1 MGFDELVQ
9 HDASEL
15 TKGTLPAERLPSE
28 GVDADTLDG
37 YEGGDLAALSE
48 DETITG
54 KYDFGDAPGVNSR
67 LNVDVRSN
75 SNVTSASGWGSDDI
89 FNPADYDTATFGR
102 RNAGHGLSAIRIIAQ
117 RDGGTTV
124 GSRIGVLTNDVGN
137 ERLSIR
143 FGITSMTEVISI
155 RADGGVGIGATF
167 PINTLG
173 VNGAAVIG
181 SSFAGSNTA
190 PTDGLLVEGK
200 IEMSSNGAGLFV
212 NSNGDVVAVD
222 DSGNTNVLT

>member
-1 MGFDELVQ
+1 
-9 HDASEL
+9 
-15 TKGTLPAERLPSE
+15 
-28 GVDADTLDG
+28 
-37 YEGGDLAALSE
+37 
-48 DETITG
+48 
-54 KYDFGDAPGVNSR
+54 
-67 LNVDVRSN
+67 
-75 SNVTSASGWGSDDI
+75 
-89 FNPADYDTATFGR
+89 
-102 RNAGHGLSAIRIIAQ
+102 
-117 RDGGTTV
+117 
-124 GSRIGVLTNDVGN
+124 
-137 ERLSIR
+137 
-143 FGITSMTEVISI
+143 MTEVISI